1 MNRREFHKSLFSTF
15 ATVTFLESCFLSD
28 AFSNPIRPI
37 ARHWL
42 NNLDEM
48 CRDLKTN
55 KISQLQWQNQI
66 KTLLETVEMKDFL
79 KLIDFER
86 LTQGFQYPDLGVNTK
101 NMIFPKLEGLPQNY
115 AFTKKIF
122 GMKKDRAIIPNGHK
136 NMVSSHLVIKG
147 EVELKHYDKIEE
159 DATSMVIEPTIDE
172 LVKPG
177 SSSSISDEKNNIHW
191 LKATTETAFT
201 FDVIVVDL
209 NRKSY
214 EIDNIDP
221 DTGVK
226 MGDKRL
232 RVKKLDVE
240 TALKKYGKGNHH

>member
-1 MNRREFHKSLFSTF
+1 MINP
-15 ATVTFLESCFLSD
+15 V
-28 AFSNPIRPI
+28 SNPINELMI
-37 ARHWL
+37 L
-42 NNLDEM
+42 N
-48 CRDLKTN
+48 
-55 KISQLQWQNQI
+55 
-66 KTLLETVEMKDFL
+66 VHA
-79 KLIDFER
+79 
-86 LTQGFQYPDLGVNTK
+86 G
-101 NMIFPKLEGLPQNY
+101 
-115 AFTKKIF
+115 KK
-122 GMKKDRAIIPNGHK
+122 P
-136 NMVSSHLVIKG
+136 SSHLVIKG